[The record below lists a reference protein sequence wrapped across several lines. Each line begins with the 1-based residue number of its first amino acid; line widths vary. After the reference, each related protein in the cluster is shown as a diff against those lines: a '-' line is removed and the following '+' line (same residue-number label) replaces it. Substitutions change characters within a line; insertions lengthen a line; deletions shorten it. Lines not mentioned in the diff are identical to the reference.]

1 MELFE
6 ILTIFTS
13 IDFSSNHFKGPIL
26 GDLID
31 FKAPYIV
38 NLSNNALSSE
48 IPPSIG
54 NIREQESLD
63 LSQNS

>member
-31 FKAPYIV
+31 FKAPY
-38 NLSNNALSSE
+38 SE